1 MPIQPALQDDQDQN
15 AWNDQVTQELND
27 AQDDIQELRE
37 QLEAALARITALEP

>member
-1 MPIQPALQDDQDQN
+1 MPIQPALQDNQDQN
-15 AWNDQVTQELND
+15 AWADQVTQELND